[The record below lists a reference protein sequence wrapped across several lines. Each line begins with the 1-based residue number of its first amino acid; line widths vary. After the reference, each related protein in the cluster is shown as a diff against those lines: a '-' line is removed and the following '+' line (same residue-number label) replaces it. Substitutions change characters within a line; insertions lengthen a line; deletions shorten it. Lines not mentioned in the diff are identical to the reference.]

1 LLGVDLPPQ
10 CEISRTITPSTIGGY
25 FRSMAPRSMEVSK
38 VLFISRDVDTIA
50 LVHFVLLRDDAA
62 PSEYLCPAGR
72 DWTQAREPKRLDEPT
87 RH

>member
-1 LLGVDLPPQ
+1 MQPGDASTNLNTLRDGTGVELPPQ

-50 LVHFVLLRDDAA
+50 LYANTV
-62 PSEYLCPAGR
+62 
-72 DWTQAREPKRLDEPT
+72 
-87 RH
+87 